1 MTAKAMR
8 KAHRTAQV
16 DYPFIAFVVL
26 LTVFGFLM
34 LSSASSDVGARQFG
48 DSAYFLKRQ
57 FMHLAL
63 FGIPGFFCGAFH
75 ALPMAETR
83 RRARIRFFAPA
94 SHACLHSLRGSERQ
108 GRRAMD

>member
-26 LTVFGFLM
+26 LAVFGFLM

-48 DSAYFLKRQ
+48 DSAYFLK
-57 FMHLAL
+57 
-63 FGIPGFFCGAFH
+63 C
-75 ALPMAETR
+75 
-83 RRARIRFFAPA
+83 
-94 SHACLHSLRGSERQ
+94 
-108 GRRAMD
+108 